1 MRRWARMKGKRKV
14 TWRLSQGVVKDLKH
28 IAIDQEVSDEEI
40 AEKAIRRYV
49 NRVKKRRGR
58 LGV

>member
-1 MRRWARMKGKRKV
+1 MKGKRKV